1 MNWFAAQTLMESA
14 RDKSK
19 GKPIANNTRLWEIKN
34 PLKNRHAILE
44 STNMTVFLKASPH
57 EYIDKHHHADYNIM
71 GYEIKLHGNVIMTIY
86 RYHIELSSGGWKTLT
101 TKERL
106 NRYLPNGFRLYQKNW
121 EWYIEH
127 GDITSGLT
135 TVGDLK
141 THDFDDVLWIHN
153 DGRVM
158 LSSTYPNYP
167 SAYNHITLD
176 TDWKAVQIY
185 RY

>member
-34 PLKNRHAILE
+34 PLKNR
-44 STNMTVFLKASPH
+44 MTVFLKASPH
-57 EYIDKHHHADYNIM
+57 EYIDKHHHANYNIM

-106 NRYLPNGFRLYQKNW
+106 NRYLPNGFKLYQKNW

-127 GDITSGLT
+127 GD
-135 TVGDLK
+135 K
-141 THDFDDVLWIHN
+141 TYDFDDVLWIHN

-176 TDWKAVQIY
+176 TDWKMNMEIY
-185 RY
+185 